1 MLFLVTLVHPPEQ
14 CFARKEY
21 AEQGKAW
28 FTGMKASAEKLGIKV
43 HGAWIC
49 PIEHVFYIML
59 ESNDFKAV
67 SGFLNP
73 PLLTHHKG
81 KITPILT
88 WEEAYESVKP

>member
-1 MLFLVTLVHPPEQ
+1 MLFLVTLVHPLDQ
-14 CFARKEY
+14 CFAKKEY
-21 AEQGKAW
+21 AEEGKEW

>member
-1 MLFLVTLVHPPEQ
+1 VTLIHPLDQ

-21 AEQGKAW
+21 VEEGKEW

-43 HGAWIC
+43 QGAWIC

-67 SGFLNP
+67 SSFLSP
-73 PLLTHHKG
+73 PLLTHHNG

-88 WEEAYESVKP
+88 WEEAYESVKT